1 MCAMRSTDKGAG
13 MQSRDTRNPPSA
25 ESFFVNDPSNN
36 RFSVNLKAFGWSTD
50 NVMSRAADFAN
61 QGWGLALTAP
71 PAVTAEWRFARFVH
85 YDPKDPKPIKD
96 QIYKGKEK
104 FGGLRARSATGA
116 SYNIAV
122 NKWMKTILLQG
133 VIPPKVSA
141 RKNWGRDVQSD
152 RELPELRFPSDFMW
166 NVWSSRGAVPSI
178 NRCGIQ
184 QISDCATM
192 KLVARLLLAKGVYD
206 LEWYPATNS
215 QWCTDTQEG
224 RALLGKYTSKVDVEA
239 DSDLH
244 SNNCRPD
251 LFRSSN
257 TAQEIVGDQAHYKDH
272 SLSREHV

>member
-13 MQSRDTRNPPSA
+13 MQMRDTRNPPSA
-25 ESFFVNDPSNN
+25 ESFFVHDPSNN
-36 RFSVNLKAFGWSTD
+36 RWSVNVKAFGWSTD
-50 NVMSRAADFAN
+50 TVMSRAADFAN

-71 PAVTAEWRFARFVH
+71 PDVTRDWRFARFVH
-85 YDPKDPKPIKD
+85 YDPKDPAPIKD
-96 QIYKGKEK
+96 QTYRGKEK
-104 FGGLRARSATGA
+104 FGGLRPRWATGA

-133 VIPPKVSA
+133 VVPPKVSA

-152 RELPELRFPSDFMW
+152 SELPELRFPSDFMW
-166 NVWSSRGAVPSI
+166 SLWALRGAVPSI

-192 KLVARLLLAKGVYD
+192 KLVARFLLAKGVYD
-206 LEWYPATNS
+206 LESYPATNS
-215 QWCTDTQEG
+215 QWSTDTPEG
-224 RALLGKYTSKVDVEA
+224 RALLGKYTSTVDVEA
-239 DSDLH
+239 YSDLH
-244 SNNCRPD
+244 SNNCWPD

-257 TAQEIVGDQAHYKDH
+257 TAQEIFGNQAHYKDH